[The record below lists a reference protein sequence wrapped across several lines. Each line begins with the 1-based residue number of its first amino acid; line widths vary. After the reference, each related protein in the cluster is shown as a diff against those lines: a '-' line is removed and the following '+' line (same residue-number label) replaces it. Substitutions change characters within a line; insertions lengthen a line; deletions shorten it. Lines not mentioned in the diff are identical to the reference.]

1 MIFQLIHT
9 DDNNNSSI
17 ESNTNFPSNSDHND
31 ICGTKAN
38 TSNFEKDENKEIVRL
53 WCARQ
58 IIEETTYNLLAF
70 HHSQEC

>member
-53 WCARQ
+53 
-58 IIEETTYNLLAF
+58 
-70 HHSQEC
+70 

>member
-38 TSNFEKDENKEIVRL
+38 TSNFENDENKDIVRL
-53 WCARQ
+53 
-58 IIEETTYNLLAF
+58 
-70 HHSQEC
+70 